1 MFECSGSLNKVHLLL
16 FVTILSGSHI
26 YTCIMYI
33 KHDFQNPLFYQ
44 LQIYKFRKFL
54 CFFSEPEED
63 DEEVVTS
70 YLQNLIMDKNLE
82 QVDLVIKFLKR

>member
-26 YTCIMYI
+26 YTCIMI
-33 KHDFQNPLFYQ
+33 
-44 LQIYKFRKFL
+44 FRIPYFISYRFINL
-54 CFFSEPEED
+54 GNFFVFSEPEED

-82 QVDLVIKFLKR
+82 HVDLVIKFLKR

>member
-16 FVTILSGSHI
+16 FVTVLSGSHI

-44 LQIYKFRKFL
+44 LQISL
-54 CFFSEPEED
+54 FFSEPEED